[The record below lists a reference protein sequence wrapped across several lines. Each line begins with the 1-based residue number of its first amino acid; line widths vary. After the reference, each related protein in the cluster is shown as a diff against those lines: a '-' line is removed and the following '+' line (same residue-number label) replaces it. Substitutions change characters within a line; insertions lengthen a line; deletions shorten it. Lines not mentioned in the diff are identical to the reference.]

1 MGRKELIYMEPCGP
15 ENWTS
20 PGLFRKECNA
30 GLLQVLSSWGYRSTD
45 KMGELE
51 ETFSVKGLNSFKVT

>member
-1 MGRKELIYMEPCGP
+1 MEPWGP

-30 GLLQVLSSWGYRSTD
+30 GLLQVLRSWGYRSTG